1 MNFID
6 PQLRPVLDKDNVIVQ
21 PSGGQGGMEPTALAT
36 VFTVSP
42 SPTASR
48 SSWTSTATSSAEQN
62 PEPGKIPKRGDGIP
76 SPRFL
81 PSIPLGS
88 PSGRAVTEGD

>member
-1 MNFID
+1 MNYID
-6 PQLRPVLDKDNVIVQ
+6 PQLRPILDKNDIIVT
-21 PSGGQGGMEPTALAT
+21 PSGEHGPDIESIAMAAML
-36 VFTVSP
+36 SP
-42 SPTASR
+42 SPTAPR

-62 PEPGKIPKRGDGIP
+62 PKLSKNPKRGDGIP